1 MFKQAKGQ
9 PAIDPQRPEPFDDA
23 MALYYLNLPAFT
35 FNTSDVKI
43 TTIDNR
49 RYTMRDIGKLE
60 QRIKNI
66 EFYTQLSLLEQQAI
80 NTQIQDAATGLD
92 RFKNGII
99 VDSFKGHNIGDVL
112 SAEYKCSVDMSEGEL
127 SLGHTDQVKLIEK
140 AANNA
145 KDYRLSVGDLI
156 TLYI

>member
-43 TTIDNR
+43 TTVDNR

-99 VDSFKGHNIGDVL
+99 VDSFKSHYCDVL
-112 SAEYKCSVDMSEGEL
+112 SAEYKRSVDMSEGEQDQNTQIKL
-127 SLGHTDQVKLIEK
+127 S
-140 AANNA
+140 
-145 KDYRLSVGDLI
+145 
-156 TLYI
+156 